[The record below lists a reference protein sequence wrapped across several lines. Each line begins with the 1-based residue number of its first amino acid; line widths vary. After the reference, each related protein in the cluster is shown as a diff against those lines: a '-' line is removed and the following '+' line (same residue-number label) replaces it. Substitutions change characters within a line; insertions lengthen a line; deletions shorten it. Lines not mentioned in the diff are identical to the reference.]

1 LKVFGTTK
9 ISYEIEQILH
19 NAKHYLIIVSPYLKL
34 NQRLKV
40 RLSDAFKNVGDVY
53 ILYRENELK
62 NQERIWLNSFNNV
75 KLLSI
80 KNLHSKIYVNEE
92 TVLISSMN
100 LYEYS
105 QINNHEI
112 GVKIDNEE
120 DASEF
125 KDALNEI
132 RIMIES
138 EYTEIDHNFN
148 EIIERT
154 ENYSMSR
161 LFWELNENYSFR
173 QFNKNS
179 QRLYEYISD
188 KSRELVDFSEDEL
201 YQDKTAV
208 LRATE
213 LGKIRYQFLEKE
225 LKKLA
230 N

>member
-1 LKVFGTTK
+1 MKVFGTTK

-19 NAKHYLIIVSPYLKL
+19 SANHYLIIVSPYLKL

-40 RLSDAFKNVGDVY
+40 RLSDAFKNVEDVY

-120 DASEF
+120 DAPEF

-148 EIIERT
+148 EIIESV

-161 LFWELNENYSFR
+161 LFWELNENYTFR

>member
-1 LKVFGTTK
+1 MKVFGTTK